1 MDEFKTR
8 QQHLIPEL
16 QGQCEIRYE
25 PPERTDNRKTAAP
38 DLEPVHRRDNRTVLS
53 HREMK
58 DFLVKTFGTRCWG
71 CDFDHGDD
79 RYLQLDHAEPK
90 ADGSSNDLDNRTL
103 LCSPCNLAKSNRITL
118 GQLRRQNAKDGY
130 LTRPAGSQAR

>member
-1 MDEFKTR
+1 M
-8 QQHLIPEL
+8 
-16 QGQCEIRYE
+16 
-25 PPERTDNRKTAAP
+25 
-38 DLEPVHRRDNRTVLS
+38 HRRDNRTVLS

-58 DFLVKTFGTRCWG
+58 DFLVETFGTRCWG

-103 LCSPCNLAKSNRITL
+103 LCRPMQP
-118 GQLRRQNAKDGY
+118 GQIKPDHAGTAAQAEREGRVPYQTG
-130 LTRPAGSQAR
+130 GSQAR